1 MSTKTLQK
9 KHKALLE
16 EKERLEQELYELDQL
31 MRMAGFSNGLETV
44 KATAKE
50 IIRYGEED
58 LPLEDEAA

>member
-1 MSTKTLQK
+1 MNENALDK
-9 KHKALLE
+9 KREALLD

-44 KATAKE
+44 KATARE